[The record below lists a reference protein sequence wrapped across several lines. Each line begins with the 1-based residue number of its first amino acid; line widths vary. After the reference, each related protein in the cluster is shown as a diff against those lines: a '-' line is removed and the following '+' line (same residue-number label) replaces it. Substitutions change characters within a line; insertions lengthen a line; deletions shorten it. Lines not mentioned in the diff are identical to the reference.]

1 MFFFSSRRRH
11 TRWPR
16 DWSSA
21 CALPIFYRS
30 DMSVNLVGTP
40 RFNQIH
46 THVTTV
52 KNFSHHLTPIQIAAK
67 NDTKKIQAKIPA
79 SQLRTFSVVS
89 VVAAAEPRKTISAV
103 AANRA
108 PCHPRTSFTLT
119 LHSLAPC
126 FVHALLQLPLS
137 SESRAR
143 LQGGL

>member
-67 NDTKKIQAKIPA
+67 NDTKERSEERRVGKEGRTRMATYKIVCTCKSKIVC
-79 SQLRTFSVVS
+79 SKGEKRH
-89 VVAAAEPRKTISAV
+89 I
-103 AANRA
+103 
-108 PCHPRTSFTLT
+108 
-119 LHSLAPC
+119 
-126 FVHALLQLPLS
+126 
-137 SESRAR
+137 
-143 LQGGL
+143 